1 MSDASVFD
9 PLLNKLRTEDTKTVH
24 ISGGGASS
32 QPVASGGTWG
42 SITGTLSNQ
51 TDLQTELDDKVDKI
65 VGKGLS
71 TEDYTTTEKV
81 KLSSIATGA
90 EVNVNADWNAVSGDA
105 QILNKPTI
113 PTVTT
118 IDTKANILTLSP
130 SQPQTA
136 LATDTDEFYIW
147 NGTNWNVQPLKVNSI
162 TASPDMG
169 YYNYNSLQGY
179 YDDTITDKIL
189 NNIVLKDS
197 VRTED
202 GGIRIDFSQS
212 PIVLQV
218 YYNNQWNDLVPFDF
232 DPPLT
237 HTVTGVEYEVATGNS
252 LDLDIDGNP
261 IASRYERSMGAYA
274 PRIFLDCGTF

>member
-1 MSDASVFD
+1 MIKFN
-9 PLLNKLRTEDTKTVH
+9 PFTGKLD
-24 ISGGGASS
+24 IAGGG
-32 QPVASGGTWG
+32 G
-42 SITGTLSNQ
+42 ITFTS
-51 TDLQTELDDKVDKI
+51 
-65 VGKGLS
+65 
-71 TEDYTTTEKV
+71 
-81 KLSSIATGA
+81 
-90 EVNVNADWNAVSGDA
+90 
-105 QILNKPTI
+105 
-113 PTVTT
+113 
-118 IDTKANILTLSP
+118 DTKANILATTP
-130 SQPQTA
+130 TA
-136 LATDTDEFYIW
+136 GTYAISTDTEELFFYD
-147 NGTNWNVQPLKVNSI
+147 GTNWKVEPLKVDAV

-169 YYNYNSLQGY
+169 YYYYNSLQGY
-179 YDDTITDKIL
+179 YADNITDKTL

-212 PIVLQV
+212 PIVFQV

>member
-1 MSDASVFD
+1 MTQLDNFTVVFD
-9 PLLNKLRTEDTKTVH
+9 PILGRARAEGKRPETVV
-24 ISGGGASS
+24 GGGTSTSS
-32 QPVASGGTWG
+32 APPISTTVA
-42 SITGTLSNQ
+42 
-51 TDLQTELDDKVDKI
+51 
-65 VGKGLS
+65 
-71 TEDYTTTEKV
+71 
-81 KLSSIATGA
+81 
-90 EVNVNADWNAVSGDA
+90 
-105 QILNKPTI
+105 
-113 PTVTT
+113 T
-118 IDTKANILTLSP
+118 IDTRENILALSP
-130 SQPQTA
+130 AEPQMA
-136 LATDTDEFYIW
+136 YATDTEELFFYD
-147 NGTNWNVQPLKVNSI
+147 GTNWNVEPLKVDAV

-169 YYNYNSLQGY
+169 YHNYNSLQGY
-179 YDDTITDKIL
+179 YADNITDKTL

-212 PIVLQV
+212 PIVFQV